1 MLKVPALAGC
11 LLVAACASRGPV
23 VDGPLSPIDASTLV
37 SKKELQFRVAQ
48 SGRKRILVY
57 QPSGGAAMPVGS
69 ISEAR
74 HSIQKGLSSE
84 LHVTTIEQLYVVAM
98 RLDPLEI
105 ATADRSQADLLR
117 DIAAARQAA
126 GAGIPWRVVSLARAS
141 VAKADDDEVSV
152 RVFGDHGPIEGA
164 SVIFHRAP
172 HMGCVAK
179 VGKDGVATCQLVD
192 QHGHEEEHSEHEND
206 PVVVT
211 FPGDVRP
218 DRVLLP
224 TTLVMR

>member
-1 MLKVPALAGC
+1 
-11 LLVAACASRGPV
+11 
-23 VDGPLSPIDASTLV
+23 
-37 SKKELQFRVAQ
+37 
-48 SGRKRILVY
+48 
-57 QPSGGAAMPVGS
+57 MPVGS
-69 ISEAR
+69 ISGAR
-74 HSIQKGLSSE
+74 HSIQRGLSSD

-105 ATADRSQADLLR
+105 ATADRSHADLLR

-126 GAGIPWRVVSLARAS
+126 GVGVPWRVVSLARAP

-152 RVFGDHGPIEGA
+152 RVFGDHGPIEGF
-164 SVIFHRAP
+164 SVFFHRAP

-179 VGKDGVATCQLVD
+179 SGKDGVAACHLVD
-192 QHGHEEEHSEHEND
+192 QHGHEEEHAGHADE

-211 FPGDVRP
+211 FPGDVRA